1 MTTIDPLAARLAQ
14 LVKAQAGQGGAASA
28 AGGANAAAAT
38 SFESLL
44 STAIKDTVAVSKA
57 AEETSL
63 RGMTGDASV
72 RDVVEAVTAA
82 EVGLQTASAV
92 RDRVIAAY
100 QDIIR
105 MPI

>member
-1 MTTIDPLAARLAQ
+1 MTTIDPLAARLAH
-14 LVKAQAGQGGAASA
+14 LVKAQAGQA
-28 AGGANAAAAT
+28 AGASRAGNAAA

-44 STAIKDTVAVSKA
+44 STAIKDTVGVHQA
-57 AEETSL
+57 AEATAM
-63 RGMTGDASV
+63 RGLTGQASV
-72 RDVVEAVTAA
+72 REVVEAVSAA
-82 EVGLQTASAV
+82 EVTLQTATAV

>member
-1 MTTIDPLAARLAQ
+1 MTTVDPLAARLAQ
-14 LVKAQAGQGGAASA
+14 LVKAQAGQG
-28 AGGANAAAAT
+28 AAAAAGRVVHAP

-44 STAIKDTVAVSKA
+44 STAIKDTVAVNQA
-57 AEETSL
+57 AEATAL
-63 RGMTGDASV
+63 RGVTGEASV
-72 RDVVEAVTAA
+72 RAVVEAVSAA
-82 EVGLQTASAV
+82 ELSLQTASAV